1 MGPSITFEFI
11 KEEDIYSIIPFLQL
25 LDPKI
30 PAKTLQSR
38 LDAMI
43 KQDYRCIGIYETQKL
58 IGICGIWTLT
68 KYYIGKHLEIDNII
82 ILPEY
87 HSQGIGSDL
96 MLWIDDYAK
105 ENDCLATELNCYIH
119 NEKAHKFWAQK
130 GYNKIALH
138 FQKKY

>member
-1 MGPSITFEFI
+1 MTPFIEFTFI
-11 KEEDIYSIIPFLQL
+11 KEEDISSIIPLLQL

-30 PAKTLQSR
+30 PSQTLQLR

-43 KQDYRCIGIYETQKL
+43 KQDYQCIGMYDDQKL

-68 KYYIGKHLEIDNII
+68 KYYVGKHLEIDNII

-87 HSQGIGSDL
+87 QSQGIGSQL
-96 MLWIDDYAK
+96 MRWVDDYAK
-105 ENDCLATELNCYIH
+105 NNDCFATELNCYIH
-119 NEKAHKFWAQK
+119 NDKAHEFWAK
-130 GYNKIALH
+130 EGYKKIALH